1 MVWKCLV
8 EIENINV
15 PEKRERLYYLDW
27 LRVFAILMVFI
38 FHNTHF
44 FDFIDWNV
52 KNSTESSG
60 MMLVFL
66 MIHFW
71 SMPLFFLLAGAGAKF
86 ALDSRSKKEY
96 MVERVKRLLIPLGI
110 GVLLLAPPQGYVECL
125 SKFHFQ
131 GSFFQYYPEFFKNL
145 FHNLSAKTLVINIY
159 HLWFLGFLLVFSFI
173 ALPLFIWL
181 RSGKAQKFV
190 SKIADF
196 CDKKGVI
203 FLFAVPIL
211 VSHLAL
217 RVAFPSYSSW
227 ADFSYWLIY
236 FIYGYV
242 LFSNTKFRQA
252 INRHGISA
260 LVVAAI
266 CLFLMV
272 IFLLLGYSVN
282 WLYSPN
288 YSLQSIIFMVVYS
301 LLTWSWVVFL
311 LSLGSKRFN
320 FNNKFLKYSSEA
332 VLPFYLLHQ
341 TIILLI
347 GFYVV
352 QWNMPII
359 SKFLIISSTS
369 LIGTIAIYEF
379 VVKRVNFIRV
389 LFGMKQLKSNCA

>member
-1 MVWKCLV
+1 MSELTNSEDPAKQ
-8 EIENINV
+8 
-15 PEKRERLYYLDW
+15 ERLYYLDW

-44 FDFIDWNV
+44 FDFIDWSV
-52 KNSTESSG
+52 KNSTESPG
-60 MMLVFL
+60 MMVVFL

-96 MVERVKRLLIPLGI
+96 MVERIKRLLLPLGI
-110 GVLLLAPPQGYVECL
+110 GLLLLAPPQGYVECL
-125 SKFHFQ
+125 SKFSFH
-131 GSFFQYYPEFFKNL
+131 GSFMEYYPQFFKNL
-145 FHNLSAKTLVINIY
+145 SHTLRLDTFANSVY
-159 HLWFLGFLLVFSFI
+159 HLWFLGFLFIFSLI
-173 ALPLFIWL
+173 GLPLFIWL
-181 RSGKAQKFV
+181 KSGKAQRFV

-196 CDKKGVI
+196 CDKKGII

-211 VSHLAL
+211 ISNLIL
-217 RVAFPSYSSW
+217 RVSFPNYSDW
-227 ADFSYWLIY
+227 GDFAYWFIY

-242 LFSNTKFRQA
+242 LFSNAKFRQA

-260 LVVAAI
+260 LVVAAV
-266 CLFLMV
+266 CLLLIAM
-272 IFLLLGYSVN
+272 FLLLGYSVK
-282 WLYSPN
+282 WLEYPN
-288 YSLQSIIFMVVYS
+288 YSVQSIIFMVIYT
-301 LLTWSWVVFL
+301 LLTWSWIVFM

-352 QWNMPII
+352 QWDIAII
-359 SKFLIISSTS
+359 PKFLVIASTS
-369 LIGTIAIYEF
+369 LIATIGIYELL
-379 VVKRVNFIRV
+379 VRRVNFIRI
-389 LFGMKQLKSNCA
+389 LFGMKLIENKY